1 MINFEKNMSQKAKKR
16 RLNKNKKKTWR
27 KNIDIS
33 DVEKALDIERL
44 ELRTGG
50 LVSEKADDELFFV
63 DKSAKTEN
71 KSKRSLKRDKR
82 LHVDETLVPD
92 PNAIKPPSTTS
103 NRSKRRAVK
112 RLDKKLERRNK
123 IPKTGVPLSED
134 APFDLWANQS
144 LDLYDIANKKTE
156 IAKYTDIIIGE
167 RQVKRPKHLENKPND
182 VERYK
187 YRTVPAVEIA
197 HPGASYNPTYT
208 DHQSLLSQ
216 AYQVELNKLKVAEK
230 VQRSLHVPYEQ
241 LPDLDTYQKEMQE
254 GLFGSNDDHEDF
266 VDGSTAEG
274 IMANAPVRA
283 NDRKTRRKRKME
295 EKEKME
301 KRQKEK
307 VWGAKLRENEV
318 FRTKTFLAEIR
329 AKERKLATRRELRKK
344 KLRLLTLSN
353 VKFTEQDIE
362 LKLSD
367 EIKGSL
373 RELKPESGVLTDR
386 YKSFQK
392 RGIVEPRCKRN
403 IPKRKYKI
411 RYQEKR
417 QWREIEA

>member
-1 MINFEKNMSQKAKKR
+1 MLNSEIRTTQNARKR

-33 DVEKALDIERL
+33 AVEDALDIERL

-50 LVSEKADDELFFV
+50 LVSEKTDDELFFV
-63 DKSAKTEN
+63 DKAALTEN
-71 KSKRSLKRDKR
+71 KNKAEKRNQR
-82 LHVDETLVPD
+82 LRVDEIIVPD
-92 PNAIKPPSTTS
+92 PNAIKQPSKTS
-103 NRSKRRAVK
+103 NRAKKQSRK
-112 RLDKKLERRNK
+112 RLEKKLERK
-123 IPKTGVPLSED
+123 SKD
-134 APFDLWANQS
+134 MKQAPSTENALFDLWANES
-144 LDLYDIANKKTE
+144 LDLYDKANRKTDV
-156 IAKYTDIIIGE
+156 AKHTDLIIGE
-167 RQVKRPKHLENKPND
+167 RQVKRPKHLENKPGD

-187 YRTVPAVEIA
+187 YRNVPAVEVA
-197 HPGASYNPTYT
+197 HPGASYNPTYL
-208 DHQSLLSQ
+208 DHQNLLSQ
-216 AYQVELNKLKVAEK
+216 AHEIELKKFKAEEK
-230 VQRSLHVPYEQ
+230 VVRALHVPYDE
-241 LPDLDTYQKEMQE
+241 LPDHDTFQKEMQE
-254 GLFGSNDDHEDF
+254 GLFSSENRNVGADDSKPEE
-266 VDGSTAEG
+266 VMT
-274 IMANAPVRA
+274 NAPVRA
-283 NDRKTRRKRKME
+283 SDRKTRRKRRME

-301 KRQKEK
+301 KKRREK

-344 KLRLLTLSN
+344 KLRLVTLSN

-362 LKLSD
+362 LKLSE
-367 EIKGSL
+367 EIRGSL

-403 IPKRKYKI
+403 VPKRKYKI

-417 QWREIEA
+417 HWREIEI